1 MNKTGENRLAPESID
16 VIPLLIIAMPFAEFV
31 HDVVTHRFPS
41 LAGQGAITV
50 IQDPESSYCRFQGLN
65 GTVEVN
71 MFDYQTVAFPEGIQ
85 FGVEVI
91 V

>member
-1 MNKTGENRLAPESID
+1 MNRLAPGLID

-31 HDVVTHRFPS
+31 HDVVTNRFPS

-50 IQDPESSYCRFQGLN
+50 IQDPESYYCRFQGLN
-65 GTVEVN
+65 GTVEVD
-71 MFDYQTVAFPEGIQ
+71 MFDYPTVAFPEGIQ
-85 FGVEVI
+85 LGVQVN